1 MGAVAQ
7 VQRLAVS
14 GTVGDRAI
22 AARLVACRTAAV
34 DSRRLCSLE
43 QAEPV
48 NDRPLGASG
57 VRRKGDAA
65 NAVLH
70 GQTETRAIAGSQQ
83 SRFVAVAASGLVKTV
98 ATYEGALTI
107 LQDISL
113 EVAKGESLAIV
124 GASGS
129 GKSTLLGILA
139 GLDLPS
145 SGSVSLNGH
154 ILTNLDEEGRAR
166 VRAENVGFIF
176 QSFQL
181 LPGLTA
187 LENVLLPLELHGV
200 DNARTAAADFLGRV
214 GLSQRLH
221 HYPQQL
227 SGGEQQRVAIARAF
241 ASNPTVLFA
250 DEPTGNLDST
260 TGARIIE
267 LLFELNR
274 ELGTTLVLI
283 THEDRLAQRCQR
295 RIELSAGHLL
305 ASGENV

>member
-1 MGAVAQ
+1 MSSA
-7 VQRLAVS
+7 
-14 GTVGDRAI
+14 
-22 AARLVACRTAAV
+22 
-34 DSRRLCSLE
+34 
-43 QAEPV
+43 PM
-48 NDRPLGASG
+48 
-57 VRRKGDAA
+57 
-65 NAVLH
+65 
-70 GQTETRAIAGSQQ
+70 
-83 SRFVAVAASGLVKTV
+83 VAASGLVKTV
-98 ATYEGALTI
+98 TTYEGALTI
-107 LQDISL
+107 LDDISL
-113 EVAKGESLAIV
+113 EVAAGESLAIV

-145 SGSVSLNGH
+145 QGSVSLNGNL
-154 ILTNLDEEGRAR
+154 LTRLDEEGRAK

-187 LENVLLPLELHGV
+187 LENVLLPLELHGAS
-200 DNARTAAADFLGRV
+200 NARNAAADFLSRV

-241 ASNPTVLFA
+241 ASHPRVLFA

-283 THEDRLAQRCQR
+283 THEERLAKRCQR
-295 RIELSAGHLL
+295 GIELAAGRLVE
-305 ASGENV
+305 ARS

>member
-1 MGAVAQ
+1 MSATPM
-7 VQRLAVS
+7 VS
-14 GTVGDRAI
+14 
-22 AARLVACRTAAV
+22 AR
-34 DSRRLCSLE
+34 E
-43 QAEPV
+43 
-48 NDRPLGASG
+48 
-57 VRRKGDAA
+57 
-65 NAVLH
+65 
-70 GQTETRAIAGSQQ
+70 
-83 SRFVAVAASGLVKTV
+83 LVKTV
-98 ATYEGALTI
+98 TTYEGALTI
-107 LQDISL
+107 LQDIS
-113 EVAKGESLAIV
+113 VDVDRGESLAIV

-139 GLDLPS
+139 GLDLPT
-145 SGSVSLNGH
+145 SGTVSLNGH
-154 ILTNLDEEGRAR
+154 RITELDEEARAR
-166 VRAENVGFIF
+166 VRAENVCFIF

-187 LENVLLPLELHGV
+187 LENVLLPLELHKV
-200 DNARTAAADFLGRV
+200 SNARAAAADFLDRV

-241 ASNPTVLFA
+241 ASHPQILFA

-283 THEDRLAQRCQR
+283 THEERLAQRCQR
-295 RIELSAGHLL
+295 RIELAAGRLINSL
-305 ASGENV
+305 ERS